1 MNIKTSAISL
11 LTALVMMLTGCAK
24 TEDPSQGSSDSSS
37 AVTESAQGG
46 EDSST
51 AGDGTSAGD
60 SANSTTE
67 STPEDDMTL
76 SEKTFAA
83 NEENVKL
90 IGRTAEYENIRWL
103 GLSASGVEFTFTG
116 TSASFTLASPS
127 IFSNWDL
134 V

>member
-51 AGDGTSAGD
+51 AGDGGFRKFHNREHIGGRHD
-60 SANSTTE
+60 
-67 STPEDDMTL
+67 
-76 SEKTFAA
+76 TFRKDFRC
-83 NEENVKL
+83 E
-90 IGRTAEYENIRWL
+90 
-103 GLSASGVEFTFTG
+103 
-116 TSASFTLASPS
+116 
-127 IFSNWDL
+127 
-134 V
+134 